1 MKQSLNPLQL
11 KKSYNL
17 NSQRLFRTI
26 EKKEKEKDI
35 IISVNKG
42 YKDVLTFL
50 QELNMGNYIDDFIN
64 NGITDKEKLLYLTND
79 NLKLLKIPYAYRFRV
94 LKKLKE
100 EKNLENMKKHLN
112 EKGRLSKIKLKKDIE
127 SKYEE
132 IIMPKEEDD
141 KEIDDEEM
149 RKTFSQAVSD
159 FQKTQNSF
167 NNFSINEK
175 NEEKDI

>member
-11 KKSYNL
+11 KKSYNF
-17 NSQRLFRTI
+17 NSQRLIRTI

-50 QELNMGNYIDDFIN
+50 QELNMGDYIDDFIN

-94 LKKLKE
+94 LKKLK
-100 EKNLENMKKHLN
+100 KK
-112 EKGRLSKIKLKKDIE
+112 
-127 SKYEE
+127 
-132 IIMPKEEDD
+132 
-141 KEIDDEEM
+141 
-149 RKTFSQAVSD
+149 
-159 FQKTQNSF
+159 
-167 NNFSINEK
+167 
-175 NEEKDI
+175 

>member
-79 NLKLLKIPYAYRFRV
+79 NLKLL
-94 LKKLKE
+94 
-100 EKNLENMKKHLN
+100 
-112 EKGRLSKIKLKKDIE
+112 
-127 SKYEE
+127 
-132 IIMPKEEDD
+132 
-141 KEIDDEEM
+141 
-149 RKTFSQAVSD
+149 TF
-159 FQKTQNSF
+159 
-167 NNFSINEK
+167 E
-175 NEEKDI
+175 